1 MGIGFLDYFR
11 STRRSTANQA
21 KERLQIIIA
30 RDRAG
35 GSHTNFDFLPDLQR
49 EVLEVVRKYVAI
61 DQEQVKIHL
70 EKEDD
75 YEVLELNIVLPEEK

>member
-1 MGIGFLDYFR
+1 MAMGFLDYFR

-35 GSHTNFDFLPDLQR
+35 SHSNLDYLPDLQR

-61 DQEQVKIHL
+61 EQDQVKVHL

-75 YEVLELNIVLPEEK
+75 YEVLELNIVLPEDR

>member
-11 STRRSTANQA
+11 STRRNTANQA

-30 RDRAG
+30 RDRT
-35 GSHTNFDFLPDLQR
+35 GSHTSLDFLPDLQR